1 MVFGRIICPVKRIYI
16 NDGDDCVLLPL
27 IKSPWEEDE
36 YGTFYLTHFC
46 HVKYTGHPYC
56 YLDFKDAQQKEEYEN
71 TPEEE
76 RFNMFISLK
85 AFNFFEKNH
94 FHEHIIKRNRH
105 LLSYEYANENNYYQ
119 RKYGKS
125 IDQIFYDVKETA
137 IPEEILTMESIG
149 DYLDHLLIPIVPN
162 RDVTQSSPL
171 SIKIK

>member
-46 HVKYTGHPYC
+46 HVKFTGHPYC

-85 AFNFFEKNH
+85 AFKFFEKNH
-94 FHEHIIKRNRH
+94 YYKHLVKFNRH
-105 LLSYEYANENNYYQ
+105 FTAYKNSNENNFYNKKYKKSFYQ
-119 RKYGKS
+119 MF
-125 IDQIFYDVKETA
+125 DDT
-137 IPEEILTMESIG
+137 IPEEILTIQSIG

-162 RDVTQSSPL
+162 RGVTQSSPL
-171 SIKIK
+171 SIKVK